1 MADQRQEILERGS
14 YFPGDWMRP
23 RFNPGTWMAM
33 VDVTEIFPGHRA
45 ATRDGRYVL
54 FDGPIGVKLRV
65 EEAQKSAPF
74 LAPETEW
81 EAEGHLSPSYV
92 WNEDGRLHMLYEGEG
107 SDTSCYAVSEDGY
120 HWDRPALGLTE
131 FNGSTENNILN
142 IHVPASIF
150 EDPSAPPAE
159 RYKAMG
165 GRGVWVDRETGEEVD
180 AAAADPCW
188 RAEQYEGRAYAGRK
202 VVLKGVLEGYTSP
215 DRLCWTKIA
224 EPLANYSV
232 NGSLSPGYDEDNKT
246 YFAFMQPQ
254 GVAPSE
260 PGLGAG
266 VPETEVVRR
275 AIGLARTKDF
285 RHWPAPKLLIHPDAQ
300 DPLDISF
307 YGPSYSV
314 YPGRR
319 DLHVMILTVFHQVTS
334 HTDLQIAFSRD
345 GQVWTRPERRA
356 VAKVGPRGSGEDCG
370 LYAWRHGLV
379 ELPDGC
385 WAVHYQGFSMLHT
398 SGPAIFP
405 KAKPIQNHWACWR
418 PHRLCG
424 VEAESEGRFTVPTVF
439 RREDELHL
447 NYRCAPGGWI
457 SVELL
462 QLVPSKNCP
471 DVDPLEGFTFATC
484 DRLTGDEEDQV
495 VTWRGSSDISSAGEM
510 VAIRIKMFQAKL
522 FAYRM

>member
-14 YFPGDWMRP
+14 YFPGDWVRP

-54 FDGPIGVKLRV
+54 FDGPIGVNLRV

-81 EAEGHLSPSYV
+81 EAEGHLSPSYI
-92 WNEDGRLHMLYEGEG
+92 WNEDGRLHMLYEGTG
-107 SDTSCYAVSEDGY
+107 YDTSCYAVSEDGY

-142 IHVPASIF
+142 INVPASIF

-165 GRGVWVDRETGEEVD
+165 GRGVWVDRETGEKVD

-202 VVLKGVLEGYTSP
+202 VVLKGVMEGYTSP

-370 LYAWRHGLV
+370 LSAWSGGASRWLLGRTLPGVFNAAHFRSRFFPEGQTDPEPLGLLAPASALRRRGREQRTIHRSHGV
-379 ELPDGC
+379 SPGRRAAPELPVCSRWLDQRRAAAARSLKELSRRGAPRGVHLRDLRPADGRRGRPGR
-385 WAVHYQGFSMLHT
+385 YLERKQRY
-398 SGPAIFP
+398 
-405 KAKPIQNHWACWR
+405 IQ
-418 PHRLCG
+418 
-424 VEAESEGRFTVPTVF
+424 
-439 RREDELHL
+439 
-447 NYRCAPGGWI
+447 
-457 SVELL
+457 
-462 QLVPSKNCP
+462 
-471 DVDPLEGFTFATC
+471 
-484 DRLTGDEEDQV
+484 
-495 VTWRGSSDISSAGEM
+495 RG
-510 VAIRIKMFQAKL
+510 
-522 FAYRM
+522 